1 MKCEIYIE
9 GHGSPFTLVRCP
21 YGFSLDKIC
30 QEIVDNNWKAKDIVE
45 RYPTLIAT
53 DFEKSNKEFVFIV
66 KSTRKLADYEISH
79 IKESLISNID
89 SNFCLVMSDYFT
101 LERLPK
107 VLIPFM

>member
-1 MKCEIYIE
+1 MKCEIRID

-21 YGFSLDKIC
+21 YGFSLSKIC
-30 QEIVDNNWKAKDIVE
+30 QEITDNNLKAKDIIE
-45 RYPTLIAT
+45 RYPSLIAT

-79 IKESLISNID
+79 IKESLINNKGSH
-89 SNFCLVMSDYFT
+89 FCLVMSDYIT
-101 LERLPK
+101 LERVLK